1 MRSYDATQAC
11 SATKNKVCEESVQ
24 SAARHRTFLPTPFCA
39 VLQLVLPMTRVVV
52 DNRERCAL
60 LPLFRELSD
69 GFHVEALP
77 VGDVLVEFAAGHGF
91 LVERKTA
98 ADLASS
104 ICGGRSSSFK
114 SIVAII

>member
-1 MRSYDATQAC
+1 MFS
-11 SATKNKVCEESVQ
+11 
-24 SAARHRTFLPTPFCA
+24 
-39 VLQLVLPMTRVVV
+39 MTRVVV
-52 DNRERCAL
+52 NNRERCAL
-60 LPLFRELSD
+60 LPLFLGD

-77 VGDVLVEFAAGHGF
+77 VGHVLVEFPNGHGF

-104 ICGGRSSSFK
+104 ICDGRSSSFK

>member
-1 MRSYDATQAC
+1 
-11 SATKNKVCEESVQ
+11 
-24 SAARHRTFLPTPFCA
+24 
-39 VLQLVLPMTRVVV
+39 MTRVVV

-77 VGDVLVEFAAGHGF
+77 VGDVLVEFPAGHGF

-104 ICGGRSSSFK
+104 ICDGRSSSSK
-114 SIVAII
+114 SVMAIM